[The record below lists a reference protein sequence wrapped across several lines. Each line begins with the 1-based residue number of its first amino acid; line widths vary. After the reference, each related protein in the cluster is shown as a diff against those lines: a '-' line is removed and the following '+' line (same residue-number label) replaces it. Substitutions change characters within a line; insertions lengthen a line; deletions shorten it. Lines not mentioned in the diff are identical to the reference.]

1 MDTAYLNV
9 DLTPAHGHAFDAVA
23 ASPAA
28 PWRSTPVASDAALDA
43 SRGVTRAGLAAI
55 TLLACVF
62 AANMGETALEQ
73 RWSSTVT
80 ARGLEFASA
89 LHWLEGATSFTNH
102 DVSNVVS
109 VYGFSVVYFLVFPLL
124 IVCTGWALAR
134 KPRSQ
139 AFLTYAV
146 ALALDYAI
154 SLPFFVL
161 FPVPERW
168 AYPDSGAVLLSDL
181 WDSRL
186 IELFR
191 PMSALDNCFP
201 SFHSSMTVIIVLCCF
216 VYRVGFRS
224 MILPIGAMV
233 LLSTYAL
240 GVHWIGDVVAGAA
253 LGVISTALACRL
265 TALPRPSGSRS
276 RDTDPAC
283 ASRLSRT
290 SMPI

>member
-1 MDTAYLNV
+1 MDTAYLDL
-9 DLTPAHGHAFDAVA
+9 DLTPAHGHIFDGRVTASA
-23 ASPAA
+23 ADR
-28 PWRSTPVASDAALDA
+28 WRLRSADAAA
-43 SRGVTRAGLAAI
+43 GSRRTNRGWLAAFA
-55 TLLACVF
+55 LLACVC
-62 AANMGETALEQ
+62 AANVVETAIEQ
-73 RWSSTVT
+73 RLSPTVT
-80 ARGLEFASA
+80 SRGLEFASA

-109 VYGFSVVYFLVFPLL
+109 VYGFSVVYFVVFPLL

-134 KPRSQ
+134 KPRSR
-139 AFLTYAV
+139 AFLTYSV
-146 ALALDYAI
+146 ALTIDYAI
-154 SLPFFVL
+154 SLPFFLL

-186 IELFR
+186 IELIR

-201 SFHSSMTVIIVLCCF
+201 SFHSSMTVVIVLCCF

-224 MILPIGAMV
+224 TVLPLGAMV

-240 GVHWIGDVVAGAA
+240 GVHWLGDVVAGAA
-253 LGVISTALACRL
+253 LGVISTAVACRL
-265 TALPRPSGSRS
+265 TAKYRPSGPRS

-283 ASRLSRT
+283 ASPSSQT